1 MRFELPSLRGREAV
15 VLGASGILS
24 GSPFRLQ
31 LAVLLQT
38 VQRREQRSRIDRGLI
53 LAEDRESLRDAIAV
67 PLVGLSYL
75 IFEVNRPPVWT
86 AFGGQTLVARARDS
100 PRAGVVRLTER
111 VADFQTFRM
120 SDLELVDQTGVEPVT
135 S

>member
-38 VQRREQRSRIDRGLI
+38 VQRREQRSLIDRGLI

-67 PLVGLSYL
+67 LLVRLSYL
-75 IFEVNRPPVWT
+75 RSIGHP
-86 AFGGQTLVARARDS
+86 FGRHSAGKRWSPAREIHR
-100 PRAGVVRLTER
+100 ER
-111 VADFQTFRM
+111 EWFD
-120 SDLELVDQTGVEPVT
+120 
-135 S
+135 

>member
-1 MRFELPSLRGREAV
+1 MLFELPSPRGREAV

-38 VQRREQRSRIDRGLI
+38 VQRREQRSRIDPELI

-67 PLVGLSYL
+67 LLVGLSYL
-75 IFEVNRPPVWT
+75 RSIATRLDGIRPAKRWSP
-86 AFGGQTLVARARDS
+86 AREIHR
-100 PRAGVVRLTER
+100 ER
-111 VADFQTFRM
+111 EWFD
-120 SDLELVDQTGVEPVT
+120 
-135 S
+135 